1 MSQRIKGSK
10 IQIATMKNTAPVISL
25 LLLCS
30 CNNQGKRV
38 EITKSID
45 DASIRES
52 PFHRIYKNNKCP
64 KRDVV
69 CAPELL
75 IERSGNKRDSVRGK
89 VYYSNNY
96 LSELAEC
103 NNLQHELFV
112 NIRDSA
118 YQPLYTGSKKSVD
131 TLHFLFKY
139 PTNSNIN
146 LKGQQRLIVSLRT
159 SYTVPHNEGSRY
171 DTVIQRPIYIKVK

>member
-1 MSQRIKGSK
+1 
-10 IQIATMKNTAPVISL
+10 MKNTASVIL
-25 LLLCS
+25 LLLFCS
-30 CNNQGKRV
+30 CNNLEKRV
-38 EITKSID
+38 ENAKSID
-45 DASIRES
+45 DVSIRES
-52 PFHRIYKNNKCP
+52 PFYRIYKINKCP
-64 KRDVV
+64 KQDVV

-89 VYYSNNY
+89 AYYSNNY

-118 YQPLYTGSKKSVD
+118 NQPLYTGSKKSVD
-131 TLHFLFKY
+131 TLRFSFKY

-146 LKGQQRLIVSLRT
+146 SKGQQRLIVSLRT
-159 SYTVPHNEGSRY
+159 SYMVPHNESSRY
-171 DTVIQRPIYIKVK
+171 DTVIQRPILIKVK